1 MLLVRANHVDEHISC
16 DATAVHHSAE
26 WGMRQFQA
34 SFPCM
39 KNKFKFEVDGESL
52 FCYVFLFICSI
63 GKQILWVQPDK
74 NFVYAMA

>member
-1 MLLVRANHVDEHISC
+1 
-16 DATAVHHSAE
+16 
-26 WGMRQFQA
+26 
-34 SFPCM
+34 M

-74 NFVYAMA
+74 NFVYAWLEADVYDTTTMFQVG